1 MTQFKNGF
9 TLLELLIY
17 IAITSLVML
26 SVIQGLLILNRG
38 RGVVSAR
45 SEVLANIRFA
55 IEKMRQD
62 IKKSTNIIIPETAGA
77 TSGGLEVLVSGST
90 VRYCVVSLQLY
101 RSVNSQCDETG
112 ELVIDPIS
120 AVDSL
125 SFTRL
130 ENTNAI
136 LAKTT
141 VSIEISLTMSYK
153 SASPD
158 WQYTGSGK
166 TTVSTR

>member
-26 SVIQGLLILNRG
+26 SVIQGLIILNRG

-55 IEKMRQD
+55 IEKMSQD
-62 IKKSTNIIIPETAGA
+62 IKKSTNISIPETAGA
-77 TSGGLEVLVSGST
+77 TSGTVEITVSDST
-90 VRYCVVSLQLY
+90 VRYCVVSSQLY
-101 RSVNSQCDETG
+101 RSVNNLCDETG
-112 ELVIDPIS
+112 ELVTDPIS

-125 SFTRL
+125 AFTRL
-130 ENTNAI
+130 ENTNAV

-141 VSIEISLTMSYK
+141 VSIEISLAMSYK

-158 WQYTGSGK
+158 WQYSGSSK
-166 TTVSTR
+166 TTVSVR